1 MLSIFSC
8 IYWASLEK
16 CLFRLHKSMNLE
28 HILSPYRK
36 INSKWLKDLN
46 IRHDNHKTLR
56 REHRQTF
63 SDINHTNVFLGQSPK
78 AIKIKTKISKW
89 DLIKLTSCCTARE
102 TINRAKRQPTGW
114 KKIFRNDETD
124 KGFFS
129 KMYKQLV
136 QLNSNKKH
144 PNPKMDM
151 NCLRIV

>member
-63 SDINHTNVFLGQSPK
+63 SDINHTNVFLDQSPK
-78 AIKIKTKISKW
+78 ATEMNTKRNKW
-89 DLIKLTSCCTARE
+89 DLVKLTSFCTAKE
-102 TINRAKRQPTGW
+102 TINKMKGQPTEWENIYANNVTNKGVIS
-114 KKIFRNDETD
+114 KI
-124 KGFFS
+124 
-129 KMYKQLV
+129 YKQIM
-136 QLNSNKKH
+136 QLNIKTQKT
-144 PNPKMDM
+144 
-151 NCLRIV
+151 